1 MNSDSFFTIGSTHR
15 VCQDYAISVD
25 GTYEG
30 NNRPFIAIA
39 DGCSGSPDTDFGSR
53 ILVKAVENIYLKQND
68 NLDSDD
74 IYKKIWGRSLTA
86 LNALGLNYYAL
97 DSTLIYAFKN
107 EKEIRVT
114 VIGDGT
120 IAVKTKDDHINTI
133 NIEYKGNAPLYLSY
147 MYADNGHNRLK
158 QREKEFDCT
167 KKITTILHKN
177 GNPLEM
183 SEENSL
189 EQIEHFTF
197 PIEDIKYVSIFT
209 DGISSFIKQEI
220 GTGTKTFE
228 TVPDYLVVEQ
238 AMDFKN
244 SSGEFVRRRCQ
255 RFLKDFASQGIK
267 HTDDFSTATIFA
279 G

>member
-15 VCQDYAISVD
+15 VCQDYAISID
-25 GTYEG
+25 GMYEG
-30 NNRPFIAIA
+30 NNKPFIAIA

-53 ILVKAVENIYLKQND
+53 ILVKAVENLYLKQNA

-74 IYKKIWGRSLTA
+74 IYKRIWDRASIA
-86 LNALGLNYYAL
+86 LGALGLNYYAL
-97 DSTLIYAFKN
+97 DSTLIYAFKT
-107 EKEIRVT
+107 EKEIKVT

-120 IAVKTKDDHINTI
+120 IAVKTKDDCINTI
-133 NIEYKGNAPLYLSY
+133 TIEYKGNAPLYLNY
-147 MYADNGHNRLK
+147 MYADNGPTRLK

-167 KKITTILHKN
+167 KKITTLLHKD

-183 SEENSL
+183 VEEMSL
-189 EQIEHFTF
+189 ETIEHFTF
-197 PIEDIKYVSIFT
+197 PLEDIKYLSIFT
-209 DGISSFIKQEI
+209 DGISSFIKQEV

-228 TVPDYLVVEQ
+228 NVPDYLVVEQ

-244 SSGEFVRRRCQ
+244 SAGEFVRRRCQ
-255 RFLKDFASQGIK
+255 RFLKDFQSQGIK